1 MNSQYAPV
9 DTSDIESPPISA
21 LDTDTFKTIG
31 KKDRYRDM
39 RFNAANFSKGLVA
52 SMLVIGLFILITEEV
67 FGSNNDG
74 GHDLQ
79 D

>member
-1 MNSQYAPV
+1 MNSKYAPV

-21 LDTDTFKTIG
+21 LETDTFPTIG
-31 KKDRYRDM
+31 KKKRYRDM
-39 RFNAANFSKGLVA
+39 RFNASFFSKGLVA

-67 FGSNNDG
+67 FGSNNDD